1 MDIKYSSSLLV
12 VNFIAFILYAVY
24 LYKKKAF
31 EMNPKRLTR
40 QYLFWAAIIIPFSFF
55 ITTGIISWHDKS
67 LRLDSTG
74 FDNFLS
80 ISKLPLALLSLSLP
94 LGVIVNNIH
103 RTIQTEK
110 QIEEAERKN
119 KADAFYAHRKNT
131 IDVLDN
137 LPFSDLHTGLES
149 IKLEFHNTY
158 SVYRLLYP
166 KASSESGIIDGST
179 KIIDDVLILWEEF
192 DNLISS
198 SSQRDEFEELN
209 SLLDLQHH
217 LDKIHKKLQLKKH
230 ITKYHF
236 EKMAWQSDS
245 ADSADSA
252 DKSCMFSL
260 KFQNVFFFEEA
271 IQTYIDATLHIADVI
286 GASYV
291 KERIDKL
298 NNLKNFS
305 LDNGTKYPNW
315 YLTTPSALPVLRQ

>member
-1 MDIKYSSSLLV
+1 
-12 VNFIAFILYAVY
+12 
-24 LYKKKAF
+24 
-31 EMNPKRLTR
+31 MNPKRLTR

-55 ITTGIISWHDKS
+55 ITTGIISWYDKS
-67 LRLDSTG
+67 LRLDSNG

-94 LGVIVNNIH
+94 LGIIVNNIH

-119 KADAFYAHRKNT
+119 KIDAFYAHRKNT

-158 SVYRLLYP
+158 NVYRLLYP
-166 KASSESGIIDGST
+166 KASSESGIIDGSP

-198 SSQRDEFEELN
+198 SSQIDEFEEFD
-209 SLLDLQHH
+209 SLLKLQSH
-217 LDKIHKKLQLKKH
+217 LDKIHDKLQLKKY

-236 EKMAWQSDS
+236 EKAAQQSDR
-245 ADSADSA
+245 A
-252 DKSCMFSL
+252 CIFSL
-260 KFQNVFFFEEA
+260 KFKNVFFFEEA

-286 GASYV
+286 DASYI

-305 LDNGTKYPNW
+305 RDNGTKYPHW
-315 YLTTPSALPVLRQ
+315 YLTTPSAIPVLRH